1 MGVKSII
8 VNKYFASGRIKWD
21 EIDKTSKIAVGT
33 PGSMLI
39 LLRNMDI
46 SNVHLIV
53 LDEVDELYSR
63 GM

>member
-1 MGVKSII
+1 
-8 VNKYFASGRIKWD
+8 
-21 EIDKTSKIAVGT
+21 
-33 PGSMLI
+33 MLI

-63 GM
+63 GMWK